1 MRSKK
6 LFYYLI
12 KVIWNSACKK
22 CCAKNEPQ
30 LSQQKQK
37 SLNINI
43 YLLSNFNLTGRYL
56 SYIIVHAQISRSLQ
70 RCIRCCNF
78 SVASITFII
87 ISFTSTKLIFC
98 CSALI
103 PILLKYYTM
112 GVFTCSILASIVA
125 ILVSIVVILTSI
137 EPILEKCVHLQV

>member
-78 SVASITFII
+78 NVVSFTFII
-87 ISFTSTKLIFC
+87 ISFICTLKSTFCRSLLI
-98 CSALI
+98 SL
-103 PILLKYYTM
+103 LLKYYAVWISDQS
-112 GVFTCSILASIVA
+112 GENNS
-125 ILVSIVVILTSI
+125 
-137 EPILEKCVHLQV
+137 

>member
-78 SVASITFII
+78 SVASITFI
-87 ISFTSTKLIFC
+87 TYCLIH
-98 CSALI
+98 LHI
-103 PILLKYYTM
+103 EIDILLLAIDFHTFEICPKD
-112 GVFTCSILASIVA
+112 VKLPKKHKKQNNFLKILKVT
-125 ILVSIVVILTSI
+125 VT
-137 EPILEKCVHLQV
+137 